1 MANAGLGA
9 QSGQPNAPYYLANSP
24 QQLTDAFDQIIGG
37 VVSCDLMISG
47 NVDPSMAQNGTVT
60 LRDDTYVRHRSSCP
74 APPARRSSHPATR
87 SSMPRSVIL

>member
-24 QQLTDAFDQIIGG
+24 RQLTDAFDESIGG
-37 VVSCDLMISG
+37 VVSCDLTG
-47 NVDPSMAQNGTVT
+47 NVDLASAQNGTVT

-87 SSMPRSVIL
+87 SSMSRSVIL